1 MPWDAILGGAT
12 GGVALSVEGGA
23 GKMRGMRS
31 DMSINRTRSVLLAVA
46 LACVVGGWS
55 MAAAREQA
63 AAYDLVVRNGRVL
76 DGAGNPWIAADVA
89 IRDGRIVRVGLVEGK
104 GAREID
110 AAGRH
115 VSPGFIDIMD
125 QSGTALLLNGLAEN
139 KLRMGVTSAIGGEGG
154 TPSLAVLERGDAAR
168 RGATTDEIPD
178 YFATLERQGISIN
191 FGSFYSQAQ
200 ARRAV
205 IGLDRRDPT
214 PAELEAMRGHME
226 RAMRAGVLGMTTAL
240 IYPPSSYAGT
250 DEIVDTARVAA
261 RYGGIYASHI
271 RGEGAELLEAVG
283 EAIAIGERAGI
294 PVEIFHLKAA
304 HEPGWGTLMAA
315 AVKAID
321 AVRARGVEVAAD
333 VYPYTAGGTGLE
345 ATIPS
350 WAHEGG
356 VEALFDRLRD
366 PGTRARLEQEL
377 LTGSPGWWN
386 IVEASGGWH
395 NVVLVNAQNRENA
408 KYHAMN
414 IADIAKALG
423 KSEADTAWDL
433 VLEGGG
439 RRVMAIYHMMTE
451 TDVERAMQQVWT
463 SIGSDAGA
471 AVDTGAA
478 DLLGLPHPRSYGT
491 FPRILARYVRER
503 GTLTLED
510 AIRKMTSWPATRMR
524 LEGRGLIKEGL
535 WADVVVFDFDRIQDR
550 ATYEEPTRYPEGIDY
565 VIVNGEVV
573 IDGDRHTGAR
583 PGRVLYGPGRR

>member
-1 MPWDAILGGAT
+1 MLRAASIARLRSIGAVV
-12 GGVALSVEGGA
+12 VAFTVVAAWMVPAA
-23 GKMRGMRS
+23 G
-31 DMSINRTRSVLLAVA
+31 
-46 LACVVGGWS
+46 
-55 MAAAREQA
+55 REQA
-63 AAYDLVVRNGRVL
+63 PAFDLVIRNGRVL

-89 IRDGRIVRVGLVEGK
+89 IHEGRIVRVGRVEGR
-104 GAREID
+104 GVREID
-110 AAGRH
+110 AAGRY

-125 QSGTALLLNGLAEN
+125 QSGAALLVNGLAEN

-154 TPSLAVLERGDAAR
+154 TPSLAVLTGGDEAR
-168 RGATTDEIPD
+168 RGASTDEIPE

-191 FGSFYSQAQ
+191 FGTFYSQAQ

-205 IGLDRRDPT
+205 IGMDRREPT
-214 PAELEAMRGHME
+214 AAELDAMRQHME
-226 RAMRAGVLGMTTAL
+226 EAMRAGVLGMTTAL

-250 DEIVDTARVAA
+250 DEIVEVARVAA

-304 HEPGWGTLMAA
+304 HEPGWGTLMAE
-315 AVKAID
+315 AVTAID
-321 AVRARGVEVAAD
+321 AARGRGVEVAAD
-333 VYPYTAGGTGLE
+333 VYPYTAGGSGLE

-356 VEALFDRLRD
+356 AEPLFARLRD
-366 PGTRARLEQEL
+366 PETRARLKREVA
-377 LTGSPGWWN
+377 TGSPGWWN

-395 NVVLVNAQNRENA
+395 NVVLVNAQNADNA
-408 KYHAMN
+408 RFHSRS
-414 IADIAKALG
+414 IADIAKELG
-423 KSEADTAWDL
+423 RDPADTAWDL

-451 TDVERAMQQVWT
+451 PDVELAMRQTWT

-471 AVDTGAA
+471 AVEAGAA

-535 WADVVVFDFDRIQDR
+535 WADVVIFDLARVEDL

-565 VIVNGEVV
+565 VIVNGEVA

-583 PGRVLYGPGRR
+583 AGRVLYGPARR

>member
-1 MPWDAILGGAT
+1 
-12 GGVALSVEGGA
+12 
-23 GKMRGMRS
+23 MRGMRS
-31 DMSINRTRSVLLAVA
+31 DMRINRTRSVLLAVV

-63 AAYDLVVRNGRVL
+63 AAYDLVIRSGRVL

-110 AAGRH
+110 ATGRY

-205 IGLDRRDPT
+205 IGLDRRGPT

-321 AVRARGVEVAAD
+321 AARARGVEVAAD

>member
-1 MPWDAILGGAT
+1 
-12 GGVALSVEGGA
+12 
-23 GKMRGMRS
+23 MRGMLRAASIARLRS
-31 DMSINRTRSVLLAVA
+31 IGAV
-46 LACVVGGWS
+46 VVAFTVV
-55 MAAAREQA
+55 AAWMVPAAGREQA
-63 AAYDLVVRNGRVL
+63 PAFDLVIRNGRVL

-89 IRDGRIVRVGLVEGK
+89 IHEGRIVRVGRVEGR
-104 GAREID
+104 GVREID
-110 AAGRH
+110 AAGRY

-125 QSGTALLLNGLAEN
+125 QSGAALLVNGLAEN

-154 TPSLAVLERGDAAR
+154 TPSLAVLTGGDEAR
-168 RGATTDEIPD
+168 RGASTDEIPE

-191 FGSFYSQAQ
+191 FGTFYSQAQ

-205 IGLDRRDPT
+205 IGMDRREPT
-214 PAELEAMRGHME
+214 AAELDAMRQHME
-226 RAMRAGVLGMTTAL
+226 EAMRAGVLGMTTAL

-250 DEIVDTARVAA
+250 DEIVEVARVAA

-304 HEPGWGTLMAA
+304 HEPGWGTLMAE
-315 AVKAID
+315 AVTAID
-321 AVRARGVEVAAD
+321 AARGRGVEVAAD
-333 VYPYTAGGTGLE
+333 VYPYTAGGSGLE

-356 VEALFDRLRD
+356 AEPLFARLRD
-366 PGTRARLEQEL
+366 PETRARLKREVA
-377 LTGSPGWWN
+377 TGSPGWWN

-395 NVVLVNAQNRENA
+395 NVVLVNAQNADNA
-408 KYHAMN
+408 RFHSRS
-414 IADIAKALG
+414 IADIAKELG
-423 KSEADTAWDL
+423 RDPADTAWDL

-451 TDVERAMQQVWT
+451 PDVELAMRQTWT

-471 AVDTGAA
+471 AVEAGAA

-535 WADVVVFDFDRIQDR
+535 WADVVIFDLARVEDL

-565 VIVNGEVV
+565 VIVNGEVA

-583 PGRVLYGPGRR
+583 AGRVLYGPARR